1 MVVFLHVVVALASVA
16 LATLSF
22 FSPSKARFIIT
33 YSLIAGTLA
42 SGVYLVWLM
51 PSKMLHVCTAGLIYT
66 VVTGAIM
73 LAARWR
79 LAKLQK
85 GNANL

>member
-1 MVVFLHVVVALASVA
+1 MVVFLHVVVALLGIV

-33 YSLIAGTLA
+33 YSFIAGTLA
-42 SGVYLVWLM
+42 SGLYLVWLM
-51 PSKMLHVCTAGLIYT
+51 PSKMLHMCTAGLIYT
-66 VVTGAIM
+66 VITGAIT
-73 LAARWR
+73 LAARVR

-85 GNANL
+85 GSANL